1 MHREHFKSISIFHI
15 LATATTS
22 SNVKYAAVNSRAS
35 KIADR
40 IESSVSQR
48 SKDLER
54 LKLLRGMDITTS
66 SPSQTPLSSS
76 QPSTSR
82 PQIDMNKAP
91 QLSRGDFTFSLG
103 GSSGSV
109 GSSQSAKAKAI
120 AVLKSKP
127 IEKSNPNFIKYRG
140 TEVGKKRINDLL
152 PNESDEN
159 AQKKRK
165 LDADV
170 EAFKNERIQSILNAK
185 SSHTDLVEQHELNV
199 QDQYFN
205 KLEKKEAMEEKMV
218 NTKQVACKA
227 VICLQCKYKA
237 FSAAQRCKDEKHPL
251 KVVDGEKRFYECEDC
266 GNRTIT
272 LFRIPKTSC
281 TNCHG
286 SRWKRCGMIRD
297 RKDVNVGEKLSIR
310 GDEEVFLGST
320 SSKGNLNLCVAES
333 EN

>member
-1 MHREHFKSISIFHI
+1 MS
-15 LATATTS
+15 LATAAST
-22 SNVKYAAVNSRAS
+22 VKYGTNIGRAS
-35 KIADR
+35 KIAEVV
-40 IESSVSQR
+40 ESSVSQR

-54 LKLLRGMDITTS
+54 LKLLRGTNSTSDLISTPSLTS
-66 SPSQTPLSSS
+66 SSQSPTISS

-82 PQIDMNKAP
+82 LQFDLNKAP
-91 QLSRGDFTFSLG
+91 KLSRSDFTFSL
-103 GSSGSV
+103 SS
-109 GSSQSAKAKAI
+109 SSSCSSRGNQSAKAKAI
-120 AVLKSKP
+120 ELLKSKP
-127 IEKSNPNFIKYRG
+127 IEKLNPNFIKYRG
-140 TEVGKKRINDLL
+140 TETGKKRLLELL
-152 PNESDEN
+152 PNESDES

-165 LDADV
+165 LDAEI
-170 EAFKNERIQSILNAK
+170 EAFKNDRIQSILNTK
-185 SSHTDLVEQHELNV
+185 SSHMDLVQQHDLNV

-281 TNCHG
+281 NNCQS

-297 RKDVNVGEKLSIR
+297 RKDVKVGETLSIR
-310 GDEEVFLGST
+310 GDEEVFLGNL
-320 SSKGNLNLCVAES
+320 SSNGNLNLCMP

>member
-1 MHREHFKSISIFHI
+1 M
-15 LATATTS
+15 
-22 SNVKYAAVNSRAS
+22 KYAAANSRAS
-35 KIADR
+35 KIAER

-54 LKLLRGMDITTS
+54 LKLLRGMEPTPSEATP
-66 SPSQTPLSSS
+66 SPS

-82 PQIDMNKAP
+82 LQIDLSKAP
-91 QLSRGDFTFSLG
+91 QLSRSDFTFTLG
-103 GSSGSV
+103 
-109 GSSQSAKAKAI
+109 GSSQSAKLKAI

-140 TEVGKKRINDLL
+140 TEVGKKRIIDLL

-165 LDADV
+165 LDAEV
-170 EAFKNERIQSILNAK
+170 EAFKNERIRSILNAK
-185 SSHTDLVEQHELNV
+185 SSHTDLVEQHELNE
-199 QDQYFN
+199 QNQYFN

-320 SSKGNLNLCVAES
+320 SSNGNLNLCVAES